1 MAILVT
7 GAGLVGT
14 AFGQAALARGENL
27 VFLDPEPRREFLARK
42 LGSANWRLVAGD
54 VRNLPDLIE
63 TMRAHDIDRVVHT
76 AGMIGGRVDQ
86 ALYAGLTLN
95 LLGTLNLAEAV
106 RLAGVRRLVHVS
118 TLGVY
123 DWRRTM
129 AAPVPEDFP
138 RGAGRCYGNSKAA
151 QELMLEAYQRR
162 YGFEL
167 IMIRP
172 GQIFGLGHFWAGSGG
187 GEKMQDLIEAAA
199 TGGKIALKPADMG
212 ANEYI
217 YAKDVGAALDRAV
230 SIAMP
235 SESIFNIGSGRLVP
249 FVEILDALRRLV
261 PGMALDI
268 EPGAPSSG
276 QAQPMDTAR
285 ARILL
290 GWEPRFT
297 LEAALA
303 DYLAEA
309 KEVGGD
315 ARRKLRA

>member
-14 AFGQAALARGENL
+14 AFAQAALARGESL

-42 LGSANWRLVAGD
+42 LGPSGWQLAAGD
-54 VRNLPDLIE
+54 VRNLPDLID
-63 TMRAHDIDRVVHT
+63 TIASHGIDRVVHT
-76 AGMIGGRVDQ
+76 AGVIGSRVDQ
-86 ALYAGLTLN
+86 ALYTGLTLN
-95 LLGTLNLAEAV
+95 LVGTLNVAEAV
-106 RLAGVRRLVHVS
+106 RLAGVKRLVHVS

-123 DWRRTM
+123 DWRRQM
-129 AAPVPEDFP
+129 AAPVAEDFP
-138 RGAGRCYGNSKAA
+138 RGAGRGYGNSKAA
-151 QELMLEAYQRR
+151 QELLLEAYQRR

-187 GEKMQDLIEAAA
+187 GEKMQDLMEAAV
-199 TGGKIALKPADMG
+199 TGAPIRLKPADMG

-230 SIAMP
+230 SAVMP
-235 SESIFNIGSGRLVP
+235 AESVFNIGSGRLISLG
-249 FVEILDALRRLV
+249 EILNTLKRLV
-261 PGMALDI
+261 PGLAIEI
-268 EPGAPSSG
+268 EPGTPAAG
-276 QAQPMDTAR
+276 QAQPMDTSR
-285 ARILL
+285 AKTLL
-290 GWEPRFT
+290 GWQPRFT

-309 KEVGGD
+309 AAVGAD

>member
-1 MAILVT
+1 MAILIT

-14 AFGQAALARGENL
+14 AFGQAARARGESL

-42 LGSANWRLVAGD
+42 LGSDGWELVPGD
-54 VRNLPDLIE
+54 VRNLPDLLDTIA
-63 TMRAHDIDRVVHT
+63 RHDIDRVVHT

-95 LLGTLNLAEAV
+95 LVGTLNVAEAV
-106 RLAGVRRLVHVS
+106 RLSGVKRLVHVS

-123 DWRRTM
+123 DWRRRMT
-129 AAPVPEDFP
+129 APVPEDFP
-138 RGAGRCYGNSKAA
+138 RGAGRGYGNSKAA
-151 QELMLEAYQRR
+151 QELVLEAYQRR

-172 GQIFGLGHFWAGSGG
+172 GQVFGLGHFWAGSGG
-187 GEKMQDLIEAAA
+187 GEKMQDLVEAAFSGTA
-199 TGGKIALKPADMG
+199 IRVKPADMG

-217 YAKDVGAALDRAV
+217 YAKDVGSALDRAV

-235 SESIFNIGSGRLVP
+235 AQAIFNIGSGRLIP
-249 FVEILDALRRLV
+249 FAEILDMLKRLV
-261 PGMALDI
+261 PALAIAI
-268 EPGAPSSG
+268 EPGAEAAG
-276 QAQPMDTAR
+276 QAQPMDTSRAR
-285 ARILL
+285 ALL

-309 KEVGGD
+309 RAVGSD

>member
-14 AFGQAALARGENL
+14 AFGQAALARGESL

-42 LGSANWRLVAGD
+42 LGPSGWQLASGD
-54 VRNLPDLIE
+54 VRNLPDLID
-63 TMRAHDIDRVVHT
+63 TISSHGIDRVVHT
-76 AGMIGGRVDQ
+76 AGVIGSRVDQ
-86 ALYAGLTLN
+86 ALYTGLTLN
-95 LLGTLNLAEAV
+95 LVGALNVAEAV
-106 RLAGVRRLVHVS
+106 RLTGVKRLVHVS

-123 DWRRTM
+123 DWRRKMTG
-129 AAPVPEDFP
+129 PVPEDFP
-138 RGAGRCYGNSKAA
+138 RGAGRGYGNSKAA

-187 GEKMQDLIEAAA
+187 GEKMQDLVEAAISGA
-199 TGGKIALKPADMG
+199 AIRLKPADMA

-230 SIAMP
+230 SIAKP
-235 SESIFNIGSGRLVP
+235 PEQIFNIGSGRLIP
-249 FVEILDALRRLV
+249 FTEILDAVKRLV
-261 PGMALDI
+261 PGIAIEI
-268 EPGAPSSG
+268 EPGTAAAG
-276 QAQPMDTAR
+276 QAQPMDTGR
-285 ARILL
+285 ARRLL
-290 GWEPRFT
+290 GWEPRFS

-303 DYLAEA
+303 DYLEEA
-309 KEVGGD
+309 RAVGAD

>member
-14 AFGQAALARGENL
+14 AFGQAALARGESL

-42 LGSANWRLVAGD
+42 LGPSGWQLASGD
-54 VRNLPDLIE
+54 VRNLPDLME
-63 TMRAHDIDRVVHT
+63 TISSHGIDRVVHT
-76 AGMIGGRVDQ
+76 AGVIGSRVDQ
-86 ALYAGLTLN
+86 ALYTGLTLN
-95 LLGTLNLAEAV
+95 LVGALNVAEAV
-106 RLAGVRRLVHVS
+106 RLTGVKRLVHIS

-123 DWRRTM
+123 DWRRKMTG
-129 AAPVPEDFP
+129 PVPEDFP
-138 RGAGRCYGNSKAA
+138 RGAGRGYGNSKAA

-187 GEKMQDLIEAAA
+187 GEKMQDLVEAAISGA
-199 TGGKIALKPADMG
+199 PIRLKPADMA

-230 SIAMP
+230 SIAKP
-235 SESIFNIGSGRLVP
+235 PEQIFNIGSGRLIP
-249 FVEILDALRRLV
+249 FTEILDALKRLV
-261 PGMALDI
+261 PGIAIEI
-268 EPGAPSSG
+268 EPGAAAAG
-276 QAQPMDTAR
+276 QAQPMDTGR
-285 ARILL
+285 ARQLL
-290 GWEPRFT
+290 GWEPRFS

-309 KEVGGD
+309 RAVGAD